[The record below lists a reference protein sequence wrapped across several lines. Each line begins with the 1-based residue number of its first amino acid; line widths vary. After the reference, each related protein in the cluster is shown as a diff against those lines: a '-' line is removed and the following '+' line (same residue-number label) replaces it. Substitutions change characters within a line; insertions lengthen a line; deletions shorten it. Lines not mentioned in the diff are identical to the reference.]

1 MCSLVGAPWVLLR
14 TQSERLLACLLPCAQ
29 EFNES
34 RVRAAT
40 SAVAWCGGTV
50 NWVWPVA
57 KGGQEI
63 LSLEHINF
71 CFFLIELVT
80 LVPGPTSVPPPNEA
94 APSPWL
100 PLYSF
105 SRGGWHRFHNAS
117 CLRRP
122 SFLCSLALARYLRA
136 GRARTPLRWGM
147 RSAARAKTPRLMPP
161 CGACSSPGVF
171 GSTQERNQ

>member
-1 MCSLVGAPWVLLR
+1 MMCSLVGAPWVLLR

-80 LVPGPTSVPPPNEA
+80 LVPGPTSVPSERGSIIPMAATLLFFFFRGVASIPQRDVPPPVDLLLQPRVHCA
-94 APSPWL
+94 ARL
-100 PLYSF
+100 P
-105 SRGGWHRFHNAS
+105 HR
-117 CLRRP
+117 
-122 SFLCSLALARYLRA
+122 
-136 GRARTPLRWGM
+136 RTGYG
-147 RSAARAKTPRLMPP
+147 SAATPARPRLLLQLKLVLV
-161 CGACSSPGVF
+161 GARC
-171 GSTQERNQ
+171 R

>member
-80 LVPGPTSVPPPNEA
+80 LVPGPTSVPSERGSIIPMA
-94 APSPWL
+94 ATLLFFCSGGGIDSTTRRASARRSLASTSRSLCCTSAPSSYRLWV
-100 PLYSF
+100 
-105 SRGGWHRFHNAS
+105 
-117 CLRRP
+117 RRYP
-122 SFLCSLALARYLRA
+122 RPPALATA
-136 GRARTPLRWGM
+136 T
-147 RSAARAKTPRLMPP
+147 
-161 CGACSSPGVF
+161 
-171 GSTQERNQ
+171 

>member
-1 MCSLVGAPWVLLR
+1 MLLR

-80 LVPGPTSVPPPNEA
+80 LVPGPTSVPSERGSIIPMA
-94 APSPWL
+94 ATLLFFQGWVASIPQRVVPPSPEL
-100 PLYSF
+100 PLF
-105 SRGGWHRFHNAS
+105 PG
-117 CLRRP
+117 
-122 SFLCSLALARYLRA
+122 
-136 GRARTPLRWGM
+136 T
-147 RSAARAKTPRLMPP
+147 RSMY
-161 CGACSSPGVF
+161 
-171 GSTQERNQ
+171 